1 MILYNVTI
9 NIETAAEQDWLHW
22 MKDEHMP
29 EVMATGLP
37 VSNKLMRLLTEVENG
52 GATYTAQYFF
62 TAMEDYLTYQKFYAP
77 ALQRKLNDRYA
88 NQFVSFRTLLEE
100 V

>member
-9 NIETAAEQDWLHW
+9 NIETAAEQDWLRW